1 MSEIEPDNLHT
12 NPGFL
17 KFIGRILDQESVT
30 IKIKNFKHGAK
41 IAKYIA
47 SLPKPDQDP
56 QAEQPQ
62 SSPMMVEMAINE
74 LIINAIEH
82 GLLKISYNDK
92 TKLLQENRWDT
103 YVADQLS
110 KLPEDQFV
118 TITCKL
124 NKEANTMEINIT
136 DPGNAFNLNQ
146 DPQAVASG
154 DPKSTDP
161 NKQPVI
167 PKHGRGIKLAK
178 SVLGEDNVK
187 YSGNSK

>member
-1 MSEIEPDNLHT
+1 MSQIEPDNLHT

-17 KFIGRILDQESVT
+17 KFISRILDHESVT

-47 SLPKPDQDP
+47 SLPKPEQDLHST
-56 QAEQPQ
+56 QSQ

-92 TKLLQENRWDT
+92 TRLLQENRWDT

-110 KLPEDQFV
+110 KVPEDQFV

-124 NKEANTMEINIT
+124 NKEANNMEINIT

-146 DPQAVASG
+146 DPQAVESG
-154 DPKSTDP
+154 DPKSMDP

-167 PKHGRGIKLAK
+167 PKHGRGITLAK
-178 SVLGEDNVK
+178 SVLGEDKVQ
-187 YSGNSK
+187 YSGDGK

>member
-1 MSEIEPDNLHT
+1 MSEIKPDDLHT

-17 KFIGRILDQESVT
+17 KFISRILDNESVT

-47 SLPKPDQDP
+47 SLPKPDQDL
-56 QAEQPQ
+56 QSKQPQ

-103 YVADQLS
+103 YVAEQLS
-110 KLPEDQFV
+110 KVPEDQFV

-124 NKEANTMEINIT
+124 NKEANSMEINIT

-146 DPQAVASG
+146 AAQEGANR
-154 DPKSTDP
+154 DPKSMDP
-161 NKQPVI
+161 NKQSEI

-178 SVLGEDNVK
+178 SVLGEDKVQ
-187 YSGNSK
+187 YSGDGK